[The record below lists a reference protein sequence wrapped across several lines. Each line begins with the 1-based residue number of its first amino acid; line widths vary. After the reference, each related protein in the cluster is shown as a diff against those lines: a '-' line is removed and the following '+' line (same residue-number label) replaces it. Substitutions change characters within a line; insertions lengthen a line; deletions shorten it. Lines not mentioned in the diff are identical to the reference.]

1 MAKIEFPR
9 VVTIYDSKDKAII
22 KLNSIRFAYGMPA
35 VIRYKDPSGSI
46 RCIFAVGINDG
57 IGEYRIVNQNEQ
69 VGYYSAIRFRNETDS
84 EVIDRTVL
92 GKEINAG
99 DIFQVVT
106 QKSGKIIDTTTYIY
120 SGKTW
125 EALVNMIDAS
135 KIILDLPELG
145 EGLALD
151 DVLSDML
158 TKIASGSINWDQG
171 GDVIFSN
178 ITGEDGIHRVRAS
191 LNLYTPGIGE
201 YPNAIIKKN
210 SNELY
215 VPDRS
220 ADITNVANRVVE
232 VEAAIKSMQEKEKW
246 KVDNTSLV
254 YDSFSGTYRVGKVD
268 GGEFEA

>member
-9 VVTIYDSKDKAII
+9 VVTIYDSKDKAMI
-22 KLNSIRFAYGMPA
+22 KLNSIKFTYGMPA

-57 IGEYRIVNQNEQ
+57 IGSYRIVNQNEQ
-69 VGYYSAIRFRNETDS
+69 VGYYSSVRFRSETDT

-106 QKSGKIIDTTTYIY
+106 QKSGKVIDTTTYIY
-120 SGKTW
+120 SGKSW
-125 EALVNMIDAS
+125 EALINMIDAS

-151 DVLSDML
+151 DVLNDML
-158 TKIASGSINWDQG
+158 TKIASGGINWDQG
-171 GDVIFSN
+171 GDVIFSD
-178 ITGEDGIHRVRAS
+178 ITGEDGIRKVRAS
-191 LNLYTPGIGE
+191 LNLYSPGIGE

-220 ADITNVANRVVE
+220 ADITNVANRVAE
-232 VEAAIKSMQEKEKW
+232 VESAIKGIQDRW
-246 KVDNTSLV
+246 KVDNTSLL
-254 YDSFSGTYRVGKVD
+254 YDSFTGTYSVGRVD
-268 GGEFEA
+268 GGEFKA